1 MRVYKSNSAQINNV
15 VLLCKTSVTTVST
28 KINTVIQWNLFNV
41 DTIGAI

>member
-1 MRVYKSNSAQINNV
+1 MSNS
-15 VLLCKTSVTTVST
+15 LLKLTMWYFCGKTSVTTVST